1 MSGLDQKR
9 PRACCGGKGD
19 HPYRSEAAALRSGTE
34 SGTWYGVANRTAVD
48 DVVPPSPPGW
58 NHTDTLA
65 RASTSLPFKAALSSV
80 SWWGMLT
87 AASTKPLQII
97 PTPGRS

>member
-19 HPYRSEAAALRSGTE
+19 QTYCSEAAALWSRTK
-34 SGTWYGVANRTAVD
+34 SGTWYGVANCNAVD
-48 DVVPPSPPGW
+48 DVVPPGW

-97 PTPGRS
+97 IPTPGRS